1 MQGVMIMN
9 ASSCQYAIILENN
22 AFDGINVTEIKKKEP
37 KYGKYVL
44 QY

>member
-1 MQGVMIMN
+1 MIMN

-22 AFDGINVTEIKKKEP
+22 AFDGISVTETKKEP
-37 KYGKYVL
+37 KYGKYML